1 MGSIACLL
9 PDSKTVDDHVDQVLQ
24 QEFDS
29 YQTYT
34 SVEELNQTSE
44 SFDVLVLFGQD
55 DSQLHE
61 LIRTIKSQDDL
72 FLKPLLLA
80 EGSENLDIIDGDLAN
95 LHQAQD
101 RIRTIQARIA
111 ELDIQQTDWQ
121 SKFLYF
127 LFTRSDL
134 KLVPACSWQHTTYYY
149 YPLLD
154 YFVPANTSYRA
165 WLDNLIAQ
173 QMLNTYQLEDQLFL
187 CPYCHGAHLKFS
199 EQCPHCRS
207 IDIELAE
214 FLHCFT
220 CGMIAPQA
228 EFFHEDRLVCPRCHS
243 QLRHVGDDYDR
254 PLESGICNGCGDFYV
269 DSEVSVSCM
278 LCSKT
283 YSTESLRKWAV
294 HTFELTEKGMNKIRF
309 NTDKEAMGVFDKIN
323 YINPD
328 FFYVTLDWMIAMQ
341 KRYPD
346 DVFSII
352 GVHFAS
358 SLDEQHVAA
367 IQNFAE
373 QLKSIL
379 RKTDFLTRLQEHTI
393 WILLPKTSKEGCET
407 VVSRINKIGQDT
419 EHAIDD
425 HLSITHYS
433 SEAIET
439 EQETAQ
445 MLLARLGSQ
454 L

>member
-1 MGSIACLL
+1 MTTVACWVS
-9 PDSKTVDDHVDQVLQ
+9 DSQTVDEYSDKVLG

-34 SVEELNQTSE
+34 SLDELAQAVDNL
-44 SFDVLVLFGQD
+44 DAVVLLTQD
-55 DSQLHE
+55 DGE
-61 LIRTIKSQDDL
+61 LYEFVRAIKSQDAL
-72 FLKPLLLA
+72 FLMPLLIS
-80 EGSENLDIIDGDLAN
+80 EGSQQNGVIDGDLAN
-95 LHQAQD
+95 LHQAKD

-127 LFTRSDL
+127 LFTRYDL
-134 KLVPACSWQHTTYYY
+134 KLAPACSWQHTTYYY
-149 YPLLD
+149 YPLLE
-154 YFVPANTSYRA
+154 YFVPDDTSYRG
-165 WLDNLIAQ
+165 WLDHLVSQ
-173 QMLNTYQLEDQLFL
+173 QVLHSIELEDQLFL

-220 CGMIAPQA
+220 CGMIAPQV
-228 EFFHEDRLVCPRCHS
+228 EFFKDDRLVCPRCNS

-254 PLESGICNGCGDFYV
+254 PLESGICNACGDFYV

-278 LCSKT
+278 LCHKT

-294 HTFELTEKGMNKIRF
+294 NTFELTQKGQNKIRF
-309 NTDKEAMGVFDKIN
+309 NADKESMGVFDKIN

-352 GVHFAS
+352 GIHFAS
-358 SLDEQHVAA
+358 SLDEEHVAA

-379 RKTDFLTRLQEHTI
+379 RKTDFLTRLQERTI
-393 WILLPKTSKEGCET
+393 WILLPKTPKEGSET
-407 VVSRINKIGQDT
+407 VVSRINKIGEDS
-419 EHAIDD
+419 EHQLDK

-433 SEAIET
+433 SEDIDA

-445 MLLARLGSQ
+445 MLIARLGSQ